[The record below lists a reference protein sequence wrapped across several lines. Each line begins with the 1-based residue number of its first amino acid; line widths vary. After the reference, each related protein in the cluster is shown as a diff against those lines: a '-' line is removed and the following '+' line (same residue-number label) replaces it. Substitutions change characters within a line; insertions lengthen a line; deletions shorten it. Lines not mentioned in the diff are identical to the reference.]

1 MDLAANLDKIQIIK
15 IVLQPKIGLMK
26 KEKPNKPNCHKKKA
40 QKEAQK
46 IEFKQP
52 KTIWPKL
59 NPVIACPLS
68 SLASINRISLVSTLN
83 CDIFEALNSCI
94 PKLENHIWFSP
105 KISWEVA
112 PILS

>member
-40 QKEAQK
+40 QK
-46 IEFKQP
+46 IELKQP